1 MADATRST
9 KTLPELLVPDS
20 PFPGHRCN
28 DRFVCFMQLGKL
40 RVEILLASTVC
51 SAAASHPGW
60 QDHPHSKT
68 KHPKNL
74 ATPFIF
80 SSACFLTKGLTT
92 PFRVSHL
99 SCPQV
104 YICGGFDGDQCLS
117 SAEVFNPTTNQWSLI
132 APMSSRRSGV
142 GVMAY
147 GNQVYAVRANT
158 TQHCSPLGGCSS

>member
-1 MADATRST
+1 MHCFYFEPRMTR
-9 KTLPELLVPDS
+9 
-20 PFPGHRCN
+20 PFPLQNNTPQNSCN
-28 DRFVCFMQLGKL
+28 T
-40 RVEILLASTVC
+40 I
-51 SAAASHPGW
+51 H
-60 QDHPHSKT
+60 
-68 KHPKNL
+68 
-74 ATPFIF
+74 
-80 SSACFLTKGLTT
+80 FLFNITKGLTT
-92 PFRVSHL
+92 PFTLSHL

-158 TQHCSPLGGCSS
+158 TQHCSPLGGCSSQTSRVTMCFCEV